1 MSACFC
7 VGPAG
12 DCPCIRRTR
21 SWDWQRHVQ
30 DIAHIRP
37 DVLDQMRAEGWFR
50 AGPVPELGTSEP
62 ELGTSART
70 PEPEEWR

>member
-1 MSACFC
+1 MSCSC
-7 VGPAG
+7 RTVYGPSRWPPAG
-12 DCPCIRRTR
+12 EATL
-21 SWDWQRHVQ
+21 QMLA